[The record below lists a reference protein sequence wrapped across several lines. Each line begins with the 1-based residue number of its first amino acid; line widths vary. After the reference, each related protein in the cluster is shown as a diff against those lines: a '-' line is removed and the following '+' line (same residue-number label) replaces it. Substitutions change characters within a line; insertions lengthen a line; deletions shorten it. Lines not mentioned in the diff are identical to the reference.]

1 MTIDTVQQG
10 QALCQ
15 ALALGALFGLLYDLF
30 RILRV
35 RVKLPVVGPLLDLV
49 FWLVATGTLFLWSQ
63 GAWGGQIRFYG
74 ALFCMAGRGILLGDQ
89 PLVFEAGLLY
99 GGYRHIPFGNFDL
112 PAGPG
117 EGCFKKIRK
126 TCEKYLSFRRE
137 MV

>member
-49 FWLVATGTLFLWSQ
+49 FWLVATGTLFLWLLVLH
-63 GAWGGQIRFYG
+63 GG
-74 ALFCMAGRGILLGDQ
+74 GRGILLGDQ

-99 GGYRHIPFGNFDL
+99 GGYRHLPFGNFDL

>member
-63 GAWGGQIRFYG
+63 GCGGACQMR
-74 ALFCMAGRGILLGDQ
+74 
-89 PLVFEAGLLY
+89 
-99 GGYRHIPFGNFDL
+99 
-112 PAGPG
+112 
-117 EGCFKKIRK
+117 
-126 TCEKYLSFRRE
+126 SFSW
-137 MV
+137 